1 MANENKN
8 KRNAGANVAAQ
19 IEGANGVAQI
29 EGAKNNEGGTAAG
42 AKKSTGPQ
50 LPVSSTPSGGT
61 AIRVSPQAIASMV
74 GQSLKA
80 AMGGGKRMPKI
91 PGLPKASGGGRTS
104 NGEKPLLLAIFFVVY
119 AKWTDFLRF
128 VAWGQVKNIFV
139 VGAEQTVE
147 NRIVMVG
154 GPDGNVAYQ
163 GVFSGVAAW
172 FKETLNLDVVRGENG
187 AWATPAGYT
196 VVPVWDINEK
206 CAAELK
212 IASFRKNADIAE
224 HFAKLATETQD
235 AELKAEYEGKATYY
249 GEASKYDGW
258 CCTTTEN
265 AQKVADNVRRFYSL
279 NPEAVSDFTE
289 LSTWTP
295 VYGQAGLAEI
305 ENAHY
310 PNTAEYAAEQAAE
323 QAEAEKAEVQEA

>member
-1 MANENKN
+1 MAGENKN
-8 KRNAGANVAAQ
+8 KKNAGAN
-19 IEGANGVAQI
+19 GAAQI

-50 LPVSSTPSGGT
+50 LPVTSTPSGGT
-61 AIRVSPQAIASMV
+61 ATRVSPQAITSMV
-74 GQSLKA
+74 GQSLKS

-139 VGAEQTVE
+139 DGAEQTVE

-163 GVFSGVAAW
+163 GAFSGVAAW

-187 AWATPAGYT
+187 AWVTPTGYA
-196 VVPVWDINEK
+196 VVSVWNINEK
-206 CAAELK
+206 SHLSVKMRTLLNILLSWQLKPRTLTLRQNMKARLLIMAKQASMTAGAALLLK
-212 IASFRKNADIAE
+212 MHRKW
-224 HFAKLATETQD
+224 LTMYAT
-235 AELKAEYEGKATYY
+235 
-249 GEASKYDGW
+249 
-258 CCTTTEN
+258 
-265 AQKVADNVRRFYSL
+265 
-279 NPEAVSDFTE
+279 
-289 LSTWTP
+289 STP
-295 VYGQAGLAEI
+295 
-305 ENAHY
+305 
-310 PNTAEYAAEQAAE
+310 
-323 QAEAEKAEVQEA
+323 